1 MHLSG
6 LIRGAL
12 LVLLA
17 SCPLAAQM
25 ELLPEFRVDATI
37 TGKGAAACAAND
49 AGALLVAWVDNP
61 YYGDQV
67 LVRLLDRDGLPL
79 APQILAGQ
87 AVPGNTSA
95 PAVSSGAGSF
105 AVAWGEVNGWIHARG
120 IGGDGNFATPAILVS
135 NQVNQAQ
142 WAPTMTVLGS
152 EYWIQWL
159 GGIDPYGNPGSSART
174 LSTLDFLPSGAQV
187 TLAAL
192 EPFPV
197 GNAATPI
204 AGGVLAAWG
213 TYHNGREVTVQQF
226 DATGAPLGPQQILSD
241 DVGGYS
247 YSPSLAQGT
256 AGRLAAWLTDEWDPK
271 LGRTATRVEVRVLDS
286 LGSPTSSTITLDR
299 DATNVPPTVASDG
312 HQGYFVVWTR
322 EEPAIRVI
330 VAQRLD
336 SAGQPLTPPVVAGDD
351 LGFEAIFPNLCEISP
366 GRVLL
371 VWTTRAAYLDEYISG
386 RILVARGPVVEV
398 PALGASARLILIVLL
413 AALSLVHLRRRRFG
427 A

>member
-1 MHLSG
+1 MNFHG
-6 LIRGAL
+6 LLRGAL
-12 LVLLA
+12 LLLFA

-25 ELLPEFRVDATI
+25 ELLPEFRVDSTV

-61 YYGDQV
+61 YYGDNV

-79 APQILAGQ
+79 APQTLAGQ

-95 PAVSSGAGSF
+95 PAVSSAAGSF
-105 AVAWGEVNGWIHARG
+105 AVAWGEANGWIHARG
-120 IGGDGNFATPAILVS
+120 IGGDGSFATPAILVS

-152 EYWIQWL
+152 DYWIQWL
-159 GGIDPYGNPGSSART
+159 GGIDQYGNPGSSARS
-174 LSTLDFLPSGAQV
+174 LSTLNFQPLGAQV

-197 GNAATPI
+197 GNAALPI
-204 AGGVLAAWG
+204 AGGVLSAWG
-213 TYHNGREVTVQQF
+213 TYHNGREITAQQF
-226 DATGAPLGPQQILSD
+226 DATGVPLGPQQILSD

-256 AGRLAAWLTDEWDPK
+256 AGLLAAWLTDEWDPK
-271 LGRTATRVEVRVLDS
+271 LGRMATRVQVRVLDS
-286 LGSPTSSTITLDR
+286 LGGPTSSTITLDS

-312 HQGYFVVWTR
+312 HQGYFIVWTR
-322 EEPAIRVI
+322 DEPAVRVI

-336 SAGQPLTPPVVAGDD
+336 SAGQPLSPSVVAGDD
-351 LGFEAIFPNLCEISP
+351 LGFEAIFPNLCAISP

-371 VWTTRAAYLDEYISG
+371 VWTTRAGYLDEYISG
-386 RILVARGPVVEV
+386 RILVARGPAVEV
-398 PALGASARLILIVLL
+398 PALGSAARVLLFVAL
-413 AALSLVHLRRRRFG
+413 AALSIGHLRRRK
-427 A
+427 ADA